1 MPLEYVISKTG
12 SSLLVVDRHV
22 FQKNTANPN
31 TGRISW
37 RCTKRRNKEISCSSS
52 CNTNNDEVLS
62 GPTPHDPACHPLTN
76 AEFMAFDE
84 RRDKLNARQLENNP
98 YHPNNG
104 TNNDCTIS
112 QIFDDSYNGDSLQN
126 NQVDLDEEE
135 AICNELTEFNNEAN
149 SDANC
154 TKKNNG
160 VKEEGEEEAEEVT
173 EMKYT
178 DYENSGTHNNNNEVD
193 EEEEEDQRLQYDD
206 MNESVKREVS
216 SESGSNWKNGV
227 SRGIAGNEISIESRL
242 FKQIANE
249 NKNLTFVSSKS
260 GHPMLLVDGKLI

>member
-22 FQKNTANPN
+22 FQKHTANPS

-52 CNTNNDEVLS
+52 CSTNNDEVLS
-62 GPTPHDPACHPLTN
+62 GPTPHDPACQPLTN

-84 RRDKLNARQLENNP
+84 RRDKLNARQMENNP
-98 YHPNNG
+98 YHPHNG
-104 TNNDCTIS
+104 TINDCTIS

-126 NQVDLDEEE
+126 NQADLDEEE
-135 AICNELTEFNNEAN
+135 AICSELTEFNNEAN
-149 SDANC
+149 YDANC
-154 TKKNNG
+154 KNG
-160 VKEEGEEEAEEVT
+160 VKEEEEEEAEEAT

-178 DYENSGTHNNNNEVD
+178 DYENSGTHNNNNDVD

-216 SESGSNWKNGV
+216 SESGSNWTKGV
-227 SRGIAGNEISIESRL
+227 SRGIAGNETSIDSPV
-242 FKQIANE
+242 FKKIANE